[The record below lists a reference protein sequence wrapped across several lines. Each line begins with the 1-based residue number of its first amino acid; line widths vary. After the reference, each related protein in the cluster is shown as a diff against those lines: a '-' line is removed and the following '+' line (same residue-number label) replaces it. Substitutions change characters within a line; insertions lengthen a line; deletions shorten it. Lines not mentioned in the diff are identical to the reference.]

1 MRLAQA
7 VGELAEFALSPVVL
21 SGDLHWSMAAYLVHH
36 KATEPIA
43 VELMTTSVMSP
54 GFDQYLPQVRPNAVR
69 DATLE
74 LNPMLKYMET
84 ARRGWLALTAGKARC
99 LAVWQRSKL
108 SISASTPPRLT
119 GGLTSKRALQAR
131 ASGVTL
137 LLRRLALAGDVQAV
151 RMQQDRT
158 RRLSSEF
165 SHARG
170 CYR

>member
-7 VGELAEFALSPVVL
+7 VGELAEFALNPVVL

-54 GFDQYLPQVRPNAVR
+54 GFDQYLPQVRPDAVR

-99 LAVWQRSKL
+99 PAVWQLVETVHQREY
-108 SISASTPPRLT
+108 STSVDRRPHVKAGAT
-119 GGLTSKRALQAR
+119 GEGFGSDAALAAAR
-131 ASGVTL
+131 ACRRRPGSPHATGSNPSL
-137 LLRRLALAGDVQAV
+137 ILRV
-151 RMQQDRT
+151 
-158 RRLSSEF
+158 
-165 SHARG
+165 
-170 CYR
+170 